1 MDSRPATVL
10 VIIVFAIMASATA
23 KDVNP
28 QHSDTSIAEFI
39 KSSCQATRYPRL
51 CVSSLSPYTGSLKP
65 TLCELVKAAMNVS
78 LVNARTVSVWA
89 AGLKGRS
96 AEMSERERAA
106 LNDCIQN
113 FDDTVDEIQ
122 KSLKELEQ
130 LQRSNFNPQMNDM
143 QTFMSAALTDQDSC
157 LNGFEDVKA
166 AEGKISAMVKVRVQ
180 NESELISNAL
190 ALLNALALNAF
201 SNTGVADGIHA

>member
-1 MDSRPATVL
+1 
-10 VIIVFAIMASATA
+10 MASATA
-23 KDVNP
+23 KDANP

-39 KSSCQATRYPRL
+39 KSSCQATRYPQL
-51 CVSSLSPYTGSLKP
+51 CVSSLSPYTGPPKP
-65 TLCELVKAAMNVS
+65 TLCDLVKAAMN
-78 LVNARTVSVWA
+78 
-89 AGLKGRS
+89 
-96 AEMSERERAA
+96 
-106 LNDCIQN
+106 
-113 FDDTVDEIQ
+113 

-201 SNTGVADGIHA
+201 ANTGDDDGIHA